1 MCEAQTNCGSCGLH
15 GNCFFTHRPRFITD
29 AMIEEYCSKIEK
41 WSKAHQ
47 PITNAQKF
55 EEVFGHKPK
64 FYNGKDICPFPMLD
78 RSCEGVSCK
87 TCIKWWDE
95 PYKEPKGGG
104 DNG

>member
-1 MCEAQTNCGSCGLH
+1 MKELELLKEARKMCEAQINCASCELYKD
-15 GNCFFTHRPRFITD
+15 CFFIYRPRFITD

-55 EEVFGHKPK
+55 EEVF
-64 FYNGKDICPFPMLD
+64 CPGSYCMINRADQFWNETY
-78 RSCEGVSCK
+78 R
-87 TCIKWWDE
+87 
-95 PYKEPKGGG
+95 EPKGGG